1 MKRTIAMLGAALVL
15 LLLASGF
22 MAADN
27 IRLSGEKAALTDKFN
42 DQGYQYS
49 LMYHQLQSA
58 KQQIDELTRERDE
71 LRLELQDYQPGK
83 ETGEAAPS
91 VDDMVRAADEPLP
104 EDAASPAEEAASDEA
119 AEDVSDNPSEVA
131 ASEAAPEDNATE
143 ETASAD
149 EAYSLS
155 ERSAEQLAADKA
167 LLEKG
172 MAQSAENTA
181 DNEKAAEALALP
193 LVPAAENA
201 MAGAVPAEC
210 EPDMAMQLEK
220 LRQEVQA
227 LSRQVDLL
235 KARLHAAG
243 LTENGAGYMLSP
255 TAVAL
260 PPAPTPDPLLMDNMF
275 RDLQRLPDLLRQEN
289 MGDE

>member
-49 LMYHQLQSA
+49 LVYHQLQSA

-71 LRLELQDYQPGK
+71 LRLELQDYQPGT

-131 ASEAAPEDNATE
+131 ASEAAPEDDATE

-149 EAYSLS
+149 EAHSLS
-155 ERSAEQLAADKA
+155 EHSAEQLTADKA

-172 MAQSAENTA
+172 LAQSAENTA
-181 DNEKAAEALALP
+181 DNEKAVEDLALP

-201 MAGAVPAEC
+201 MAGTAPAEC

-227 LSRQVDLL
+227 LSQQVDLL

-243 LTENGAGYMLSP
+243 LTENGAGSMLSP
-255 TAVAL
+255 TAVT
-260 PPAPTPDPLLMDNMF
+260 PSPTPTPDPLLMDNMF
-275 RDLQRLPDLLRQEN
+275 RDLQRLPDVLRQEN

>member
-49 LMYHQLQSA
+49 LVYHQLQSA

-91 VDDMVRAADEPLP
+91 VDDMVRAADKPLP

-119 AEDVSDNPSEVA
+119 AEDVSDDPSEVA

-149 EAYSLS
+149 EAHSLS
-155 ERSAEQLAADKA
+155 EHSAEQLTADKA

-172 MAQSAENTA
+172 LAQAAENTA

-201 MAGAVPAEC
+201 MAGAVPAER

-275 RDLQRLPDLLRQEN
+275 RDLQRLPDVLRQEN